1 MAEGFETLDDGAGA
15 DAAGQTDLDDGQDA
29 GESGREVGG
38 EDTEAHPF
46 GETPADPSDPQYK
59 YWQAAYTKTRQKDRE
74 RFGTLEAEHKQF
86 GDVLRQFY
94 QSDEFALQT
103 LRNRFPQ
110 LASRL
115 HTDGDPRPQGQAA
128 AAPHGQTSPVV
139 QMLEQRLGDNLAFL
153 APSLGPVIEEVVRA
167 LTQEAVT
174 PLKRQSEAQA
184 AQQRKREED
193 RLMGE
198 IDQEFPGWE
207 ARYAGD
213 MKALDAFLASDEL
226 SHPKFGSRYKLLMQA
241 LNPDLARIDAARE
254 MERASRGRVTTGRTG
269 RPAQPT
275 IAQDITKAKT
285 NADAFALAA
294 QAAMRELNGR

>member
-1 MAEGFETLDDGAGA
+1 MAEDFETSEDSLDA
-15 DAAGQTDLDDGQDA
+15 DAAGQTDPGERQDA
-29 GESGREVGG
+29 EGQESGTP
-38 EDTEAHPF
+38 DTDAHPF
-46 GETPADPSDPQYK
+46 GEVPPDPSDPQYK

-103 LRNRFPQ
+103 LRNRFPH

-115 HTDGDPRPQGQAA
+115 NTDGDTRAPGQSHQASQ
-128 AAPHGQTSPVV
+128 GQTSPVV

-174 PLKRQSEAQA
+174 PLKRQSDAQA

-198 IDQEFPGWE
+198 IDAEFPGWE
-207 ARYAGD
+207 GRYGTD
-213 MKALDAFLASDEL
+213 MKALEAFLASEEL

-254 MERASRGRVTTGRTG
+254 MDRASRGRVTTGRTG
-269 RPAQPT
+269 RPAQPS